1 MAPASGS
8 SLYPRNTLKRIIRAH
23 ANRTLSKNVDILI
36 FLDYTLFLQDL
47 MREAAIRSK
56 RDGERGISARSI
68 RRVRD
73 MSLRKFKG

>member
-1 MAPASGS
+1 MAPSQ
-8 SLYPRNTLKRIIRAH
+8 SLYPRSTLKRIIKAH
-23 ANRTLSKNVDILI
+23 SDRSLSKNVDIMI

-47 MREAAIRSK
+47 MREASIRSK
-56 RDGERGISARSI
+56 QTGERGISARSV